1 MEQIKIL
8 FIDVEEE
15 YLMRLVM
22 KFIEVLGDKVDI
34 MMITDLE
41 YLQQYLN
48 EPHVINILIIKDN
61 LYNKQFERLSINDIY
76 YLSESDISVDR
87 FVTQR
92 NVIYK
97 YSSIEHIYTKIASLS
112 GIDTVDAENTHKG
125 QIIMIYSPIGGCGK
139 TYTAIG
145 ISKAL
150 AVLNKKV
157 LYLNVESVQDFNY
170 YLQDKSY
177 VSKEFEQAMIKQS
190 AENLMEQFRDAMKS
204 DEFDYLPPF
213 EQSTIAL
220 NISLPSYQ
228 QLLKNIKDLG
238 IYDFIIVEISS
249 EFTQDN
255 VVYMGM
261 ADRVLI
267 VANQDSFSTFKLERF
282 LKNIDYE
289 GQDKFK
295 IICNLYE
302 EDKENYLV
310 DQRHEKKYEILECIR
325 KEETQD
331 LNKTMD
337 QYIESGFQ
345 KIAYYLI

>member
-1 MEQIKIL
+1 MDQIKIL
-8 FIDVEEE
+8 FIDLEEE

-34 MMITDLE
+34 IMITDIE
-41 YLQQYLN
+41 YLRQYLN
-48 EPHVINILIIKDN
+48 EPHEINILIINDR
-61 LYNKQFERLSINDIY
+61 LYDKQFERLSINDIY
-76 YLSESDISVDR
+76 YLSESDISDDR
-87 FVTQR
+87 FVNQR

-112 GIDTVDAENTHKG
+112 GLDTVDAKNTHKG

-139 TYTAIG
+139 TYTSIG
-145 ISKAL
+145 IGRTL
-150 AVLNKKV
+150 AALNKKV
-157 LYLNVESVQDFNY
+157 IYLNVESVQDFNY

-177 VSKEFEQAMIKQS
+177 VSKEFEQAMIRQDEES
-190 AENLMEQFRDAMKS
+190 LMEHFNAAIKCE
-204 DEFDYLPPF
+204 EFDYLPPF

-220 NISLPSYQ
+220 NITLPSYQ
-228 QLLKNIKDLG
+228 HLVKKIKELE
-238 IYDFIIVEISS
+238 IYDFIIVELSS

-267 VANQDSFSTFKLERF
+267 VTNQDSFSTFKLERF
-282 LKNIDYE
+282 LNNIDYE
-289 GQDKFK
+289 DQDKFQ

-302 EDKENYLV
+302 EDKENYLI
-310 DQRHEKKYEILECIR
+310 DQKHKKKYEILEYIR
-325 KEETQD
+325 KEEIQD

-337 QYIESGFQ
+337 KYIERGFQ